1 MTVRTMAAGL
11 GSMALLGLFS
21 LAFPAMLDWLGQYQ
35 MTLQAMFPLPAAGG
49 NADGPPYHVIVHG
62 QLPEILTAAMLFA
75 MVAVLWP
82 VE

>member
-21 LAFPAMLDWLGQYQ
+21 LAFPAMLDWLGEYQ
-35 MTLQAMFPLPAAGG
+35 TTLQAMFPVPASGEA
-49 NADGPPYHVIVHG
+49 AEGPPYHVIVHG
-62 QLPEILTAAMLFA
+62 QLPEILTAALIFA